1 MKKFICYLMAAIVA
15 VSCTKTYV
23 GPRTTIIVNGY
34 IPYYGW
40 NLPVNDK
47 GECGIFFGNYIPATK
62 ASSVNGHFVGPNEC
76 GYDSFNMF
84 AFKDGEA
91 VMNPYLVNWD
101 GESWTYEIGSQEL
114 QYFDRNSQKYDFI
127 GVIADN
133 ATNDNGII
141 KVNAEAFEDNSGE
154 MNTEKEVLYSI
165 TTVEKA
171 AYNAP
176 VSINFKHANA
186 KMYIGF
192 ASDRNDTEIV
202 DYTPSSPQ
210 TSIPGNIT
218 TEHAKMFDLLAEGKL
233 VGYGLIPNQGDY
245 NGYYAGMEG
254 NFFNLNPYHGGY
266 NYVSK
271 ERLAELM
278 PIVNAQFVYTD
289 AECNYVDKWEYGV
302 DKKDKMFLKF
312 ADGVDGAEFIA
323 GNDAFWSNLTTA
335 EKAGLQKY
343 KDSGCR
349 VIRIE
354 QLPDGNYFAWGESYA
369 LASWVSP
376 TSTARDFKVIN
387 GGTPGYPAVIGYPGI
402 RVFSVSSDT
411 NGKNIRTAHTTEARA
426 DITGVCALTKTADS
440 GDGPDSNITFVK
452 PSGTVA
458 QAASAS
464 AIDENTNITWS
475 PTVWYALPVDNPDNG
490 YVVKFS
496 YTYNGVT
503 YYDARVHIPAID
515 SNFDQGYY
523 YQYIIF
529 ISDDTNGTTDVD
541 EANNDKDEVDTD
553 KKPISFS
560 VIFSAYQKGKR
571 IVYSL

>member
-1 MKKFICYLMAAIVA
+1 MAAIIA
-15 VSCTKTYV
+15 VSCTKTYI

-40 NLPVNDK
+40 NLPINDK
-47 GECGIFFGNYIPATK
+47 GECGIFFGNYVPATK

-101 GESWTYEIGSQEL
+101 GEYWTYEIGSQEL

-141 KVNAEAFEDNSGE
+141 KVNAEAFEDNSCE
-154 MNTEKEVLYSI
+154 MNTEKEVLYSV

-171 AYNAP
+171 SYNAP
-176 VSINFKHANA
+176 VSINFQHVNA

-192 ASDRNDTEIV
+192 ASDRGDTQIV
-202 DYTPSSPQ
+202 DYTPSAPQ
-210 TSIPGNIT
+210 TSVPGTIS
-218 TEHAKMFDLLAEGKL
+218 TEHAKMFDLLADGKL
-233 VGYGLIPNQGDY
+233 VGYGLTKFQGDEHGEY
-245 NGYYAGMEG
+245 RGFTG
-254 NFFNLNPYHGGY
+254 NYFNINPYLTGNSY
-266 NYVSK
+266 ITQ

-278 PIVNAQFVYTD
+278 PLVNAQFIYTD
-289 AECNYVDKWEYGV
+289 ENCNLVDKWEYGV

-312 ADGVDGAEFIA
+312 APGVNAADFIA
-323 GNDAFWSNLTTA
+323 GDDAFWSNLTDTEKTA
-335 EKAGLQKY
+335 LKNHH
-343 KDSGCR
+343 DSGCR
-349 VIRIE
+349 IIRIE
-354 QLPDGNYFAWGESYA
+354 RLDDGKYFAWGESYGLVVDA
-369 LASWVSP
+369 
-376 TSTARDFKVIN
+376 TARDFKVIN
-387 GGTPGYPAVIGYPGI
+387 GGTPGTPAIIGYPGI
-402 RVFSVSSDT
+402 RVFSVSTDAVS
-411 NGKNIRTAHTTEARA
+411 GKNVRTAHTTEARA
-426 DITGVCALTKTADS
+426 DITDVCVLTKTADS
-440 GDGPDSNITFVK
+440 GADPDSNITFVK
-452 PSGTVA
+452 PSGAVA

-464 AIDENTNITWS
+464 AIDENTNVTWS

-529 ISDDTNGTTDVD
+529 ISADTNGTTDVD

-553 KKPISFS
+553 KNPISFG
-560 VIFSAYQKGKR
+560 VIFSDYQKGKR
-571 IVYSL
+571 VVYSL